1 MGGAELKIVS
11 LSNKEIEIII
21 SALDYQ
27 NYEFATYEDD
37 SGHNDLKLKLEQ
49 RLNQPDSEEDIKR
62 LIKEVGDKLGK
73 GIKEFERDFEETQ
86 ERMKQVREK
95 MGNWEPRLIRKR

>member
-11 LSNKEIEIII
+11 LSDKEIELII

-37 SGHNDLKLKLEQ
+37 SGHYDLKLKLEQ
-49 RLNQPDSEEDIKR
+49 RLNQPDSEDDIKR
-62 LIKEVGDKLGK
+62 LIKAVGDKLGK
-73 GIKEFERDFEETQ
+73 EIGKFEFGFEETQ